1 MQVLFPHYPVS
12 PWTSYSHASALSPD
26 PYSARASHLAI
37 LAGRR
42 AHLAAQVPTRTPEVP
57 AYTPEVVAARA
68 AHLALDEQLSEK
80 QTENFVPHQ
89 QHQMLDS
96 PINKGSLFENQ
107 EDITTA
113 SSYCSSESHLFERQE
128 ALEGT
133 LIVHVLFNEDW
144 GSFSSMRVLWH
155 FGC

>member
-1 MQVLFPHYPVS
+1 MQVLFQHYPVS
-12 PWTSYSHASALSPD
+12 TWTSYSHASAPSN
-26 PYSARASHLAI
+26 PYSARGSHHAVLA
-37 LAGRR
+37 ARR
-42 AHLAAQVPTRTPEVP
+42 AHLAAQVRTYTPEVP

-68 AHLALDEQLSEK
+68 AHLALHEQLSEN
-80 QTENFVPHQ
+80 QTGNFVPHQ

-113 SSYCSSESHLFERQE
+113 SSYCSSESHLFENQE

-133 LIVHVLFNEDW
+133 LIIHDLFNEDW
-144 GSFSSMRVLWH
+144 GSFSSMSMLWL
-155 FGC
+155 F